1 MDAGS
6 PAPGSG
12 DQRQRPTT
20 QLNQDGALSD
30 LSEDEEDDSK
40 HNRPPVKASNGT
52 SGSLNHRK
60 LSPPTQVFDEDNEHE
75 DEEDHGVMGV
85 RTDTRVQKKN
95 ARDNKEDKGVFSQQT
110 LIFYLSL
117 IARFLFDLRL
127 GDRRPHTRTPRFDFY
142 FLTLLFTNIHLSV
155 F

>member
-85 RTDTRVQKKN
+85 LQKKN
-95 ARDNKEDKGVFSQQT
+95 ARDNEDDKGVFSHQT
-110 LIFYLSL
+110 LIFY
-117 IARFLFDLRL
+117 
-127 GDRRPHTRTPRFDFY
+127 
-142 FLTLLFTNIHLSV
+142 
-155 F
+155 